1 MGEQRVSLLSD
12 KAQMHRFVKQLLS
25 DVRSLK
31 YMIENDWF
39 ESDITR
45 MGAEQEMC
53 LVDSKSYKPAPIA
66 MKALKRLKNYE

>member
-12 KAQMHRFVKQLLS
+12 KDQMNRFVKQLLV

-31 YMIENDWF
+31 YMIDNDWF

-45 MGAEQEMC
+45 MGAEQEQ
-53 LVDSKSYKPAPIA
+53 
-66 MKALKRLKNYE
+66 KNEKL